1 MAVEPGRPEFSIDDA
16 RAFSAEDARM
26 IAHDLYGVEARV
38 RALPGELDLNFRL
51 ETETGEER
59 ILKIARKDESRE
71 VLDFQN
77 RAMERLA
84 TALDTPMS
92 PRICRTLASEEI
104 GSVQDRW
111 GNARHVR
118 MLTFLEG
125 TFLVDCTPHGA
136 PLLRSVGRFMGR
148 VDRALE
154 GFTHPAMNRGILWDL
169 KGASRIGPLLVA
181 IESLPRRSLA
191 ELFVRRF
198 DALAAP
204 RLGTLRTG
212 VIHNDGNDHNLLV
225 RRTGSGEP
233 EVSGIIDLGDM
244 VHTCVVCEPAIAA
257 TYAAMGKDDPLAA
270 MVEVVAGFHEIYP
283 LGPEEVEVLFPLTGA
298 RLSTS
303 VYQSVRQ
310 TRDDPRNAYLRISEQ
325 PAWDLLEKLADID
338 PRRAAEAFFDA
349 LGIDPPAPP
358 PGRGRAPI
366 SDGERSAEEIMAL
379 RGRHIGPSLS
389 VSYEKP
395 LKIVRGSMQYL
406 YDEEGCAYLDA
417 VNNVPH
423 VGHCHPRVVAA
434 ARKQNARLNTNT
446 RYLHDRIVNY
456 ARRLTGT
463 MPDPLRVCFFVNS
476 GSEANDLALRLARTH
491 TGRDGIAVVDGAYH
505 GNLGSL
511 IDISPYKFD
520 GPGGAGSLSHV
531 RTTPMPDIYRGLYRS
546 TDGEAGKLYAARVEE
561 AIDDANRGGRP
572 VAAFICESLLGCG
585 GQIVPPPG
593 YLKESFDS
601 VRAAGGVAIADEVQV
616 GFGRVGTHFWAF
628 ETQGAM
634 PDIVTLGK
642 PIGSGHP
649 MACVV
654 TTPEI
659 AASFD
664 TGMEYFNTYGGN
676 PVSCAVGLAVLDV
689 IEEEDLQRNARD
701 VGAHLIAGLE
711 ALEETHPLIGDVR
724 GLGLFVGVELV
735 RDRQSLEP
743 ADSEA
748 AFVVERMKDEGILV
762 STDGPLHN
770 VIKIKPPLVFTR
782 PNADLL
788 VQTLDRVLAEASS
801 LS

>member
-1 MAVEPGRPEFSIDDA
+1 MAVEPSRPDFTNDDA
-16 RAFSAEDARM
+16 RSIAR
-26 IAHDLYGVEARV
+26 DLYGVEARI
-38 RALPGELDLNFRL
+38 RALPGELDLNFHL
-51 ETETGEER
+51 ETESGEER
-59 ILKIARKDESRE
+59 VLKIARKSESRE

-77 RAMERLA
+77 KAMERLA
-84 TALDTPMS
+84 TAIDTPLS
-92 PRICRTLASEEI
+92 PRVCRTLAGDEI
-104 GSVQDRW
+104 GTVQDGSRE
-111 GNARHVR
+111 ARHVR

-125 TFLVDCTPHGA
+125 TFLVDSSPHGA
-136 PLLRSVGRFMGR
+136 ALLRSVGRFMGR
-148 VDRALE
+148 VDKALE
-154 GFTHPAMNRGILWDL
+154 SFIHPAMNRSLLWDL
-169 KGASRIGPLLVA
+169 KGASQIGPWLA
-181 IESLPRRSLA
+181 EIESTARRSLA

-204 RLGTLRTG
+204 RLCALRTS

-225 RRTGSGEP
+225 RRSDSGEM
-233 EVSGIIDLGDM
+233 EAMGIIDLGDM
-244 VHTCVVCEPAIAA
+244 VHTCLVCEPAIAA

-270 MVEVVAGFHEIYP
+270 AAEVAAGFHEIYP
-283 LGPEEVEVLFPLTGA
+283 LEPAEVEVLFPLIGA
-298 RLSTS
+298 RLFTS

-310 TRDDPRNAYLRISEQ
+310 TKTDPQNAYLRISEQ
-325 PAWDLLEKLADID
+325 PAWDLLAKLADID
-338 PRRAAEAFFDA
+338 PRCAEETFFDA
-349 LGIDPPAPP
+349 LGMSRSAAS
-358 PGRGRAPI
+358 PGRRGATFSGVFRRRA
-366 SDGERSAEEIMAL
+366 DEIMKL
-379 RGRHIGPSLS
+379 RERHLGPSLS

-395 LKIVRGSMQYL
+395 LEIVRGSMQYL
-406 YDEEGCAYLDA
+406 YDREGRAYLDA

-423 VGHCHPRVVAA
+423 VGHCHPRVVDA
-434 ARKQNARLNTNT
+434 ARKQNALLNTNT
-446 RYLHDRIVNY
+446 RYLHDHIVNY
-456 ARRLTGT
+456 AQRLTAT
-463 MPDPLRVCFFVNS
+463 MPDRLEVCFFVNS
-476 GSEANDLALRLARTH
+476 GSEANDLALRLARAH
-491 TGRDGIAVVDGAYH
+491 TGHEDMVVVDGAYH
-505 GNLGSL
+505 GNLSSL

-520 GPGGAGSLSHV
+520 GKGGKGAPAHV
-531 RTTPMPDIYRGLYRS
+531 HKTPIPDGYRGLFRAS
-546 TDGEAGKLYAARVEE
+546 DSEAGKKYAACVRD
-561 AIDDANRGGRP
+561 AIAGAKSRERT

-593 YLKESFDS
+593 YLKAAFDH

-628 ETQGAM
+628 ETQDAL

-689 IEEEDLQRNARD
+689 IDEENLQRNAHD

-711 ALEETHPLIGDVR
+711 ALHETHALIGDVR

-735 RDRQSLEP
+735 RNRQSLEP
-743 ADSEA
+743 ADREA
-748 AFVVERMKDEGILV
+748 SFIVERMKDEGILV

-782 PNADLL
+782 SNADRLI
-788 VQTLDRVLAEASS
+788 QTLDRILDAGEW
-801 LS
+801 